1 MSLRAAVAAVC
12 CGGACV
18 LAACGSSDKGPEET
32 PSTGGKAGSP
42 GSGGSGASDG
52 AGGADKGSGGSNPQ
66 GGAGGAS
73 GASGAAGM
81 PAIPTSCSDDA
92 NSFPCILHVD
102 GKAIDEKGNAI
113 QNMTLVSA
121 CGPTQCNPG
130 YTNDTGKFAIPVGLH
145 INPDVYSA
153 QVHVRPDK
161 AAFYYALPKDAKGP
175 GVDLGNLRVLDMPA
189 TGPKLNVNRMGAPA
203 QTVTSNDVTLDVPD
217 GIYVRVDVESNVAG
231 DHGKEFRALTI
242 PGSFMPEFADASL
255 GIKAMYALEPFE
267 SSFETPGAMAKN
279 VNVRLTFANT
289 AKLPSGSAVDVLALG
304 TYIYPDWLKP
314 ATFEKVASA
323 HVSADGSKIEM
334 DKDEGL
340 PYLTW
345 VAVRPAP

>member
-1 MSLRAAVAAVC
+1 VSVRAAVAAAC
-12 CGGACV
+12 CAGACV
-18 LAACGSSDKGPEET
+18 LAACSSSDKGPEDT
-32 PSTGGKAGSP
+32 LSTGGKAGSP
-42 GSGGSGASDG
+42 GTGGSDTSDG
-52 AGGADKGSGGSNPQ
+52 AGGSGGAAAGSGGSSPQ
-66 GGAGGAS
+66 GGAGGAV
-73 GASGAAGM
+73 GAAGM

-92 NSFPCILHVD
+92 NGFPCILHID
-102 GKAIDEKGNAI
+102 GRGIDKDNNPIED
-113 QNMTLVSA
+113 MTLVSA

-130 YTNDTGKFAIPVGLH
+130 YTSATGGFAIPVGLH

-175 GVDLGNLRVLDMPA
+175 AVDLGNLRVLDMPA
-189 TGPKLNVNRMGAPA
+189 TGPKLNVNRMGTPA

-217 GIYVRVDVESNVAG
+217 GIYVRVDVESNLAG

-242 PGSFMPEFADASL
+242 PSAFMGEFAAASL

-267 SSFETPGAMAKN
+267 SSFETTGATMKN

-289 AKLPSGSAVDVLALG
+289 TKLPSGSAVDVLALG